1 MKLTLTD
8 KNGNQVLAVESSV
21 PSVSTEAVDPGLIIM
36 GTLLAAVW
44 GACGIAGI
52 KEHLDNKKLEAA
64 EKLLKQNRTLI
75 QNSSEFKNSVK
86 ETKAIATSVAK
97 LHQQFNDYFK
107 AELEK
112 LCKENPNILKHKS
125 LILKGLVKPKG
136 EKEIQK
142 EISEAIL
149 GKYLGKT
156 DYEKNCADCFIYIYD
171 YEYVSAVEE
180 WDDIWPDIDEMI
192 YNFKMPTD
200 VVSKKIGLEIEDSGW
215 EVRMFKFDVS
225 KILTY
230 SNVDVSKLQQLH
242 SQQMQQFQTQQ
253 IIQQNMNAHNAA
265 MQMHNTAHSVAI
277 QHATGIPGIGM

>member
-1 MKLTLTD
+1 M
-8 KNGNQVLAVESSV
+8 
-21 PSVSTEAVDPGLIIM
+21 
-36 GTLLAAVW
+36 
-44 GACGIAGI
+44 
-52 KEHLDNKKLEAA
+52 
-64 EKLLKQNRTLI
+64 
-75 QNSSEFKNSVK
+75 
-86 ETKAIATSVAK
+86 
-97 LHQQFNDYFK
+97 
-107 AELEK
+107 
-112 LCKENPNILKHKS
+112 
-125 LILKGLVKPKG
+125 VKPKG